1 MWGTWRFRPDDSL
14 REQLRTEWNKR
25 IKKVRRA
32 ELILGIIMIVIGL
45 LCIFFPMD
53 SVSVMGI
60 IASAAIMI
68 FGIYEIVE
76 YFSLP
81 VYFRM
86 GGLLVSGILNL
97 LTGVLLLTLRAE
109 EMLTIFSFL
118 FAIDILML
126 GIEEISMSSSVAWI
140 GLGDSGWLIASG
152 IINILVSLLFFF
164 APVTSMMAIGILVGI
179 YLIIGGIL
187 MLVEFNKT
195 KDAEIDKPD
204 DVIDIQ

>member
-14 REQLRTEWNKR
+14 REQLRAEWNKR

-152 IINILVSLLFFF
+152 VINILVSLLFFF